1 MPTVHAGAV
10 AAILIAAASV
20 AGCGGSSDPE
30 AAPQSDRPLTFN
42 RDIAPIVFEN
52 CVPCHR
58 AGEAA
63 PFTLTSY
70 QDVRQRARTIV
81 DVTGR
86 RYMPPWLPVEG
97 HGEFAG
103 ERRLTDEQI
112 AMISSWVEQGAVEG
126 DAADLPPLPAL
137 PEGWRLGQPDLVV
150 TLPSPYT
157 LQADGADVWRN
168 FVMPVDVDSGR
179 YVRTV
184 EIRPGSA
191 RFVHH
196 ALLGVDETTSSR
208 RRDSQDREP
217 GFEGMDMGDAGAPNG
232 HLLGWTP
239 GMAPFPGIE
248 GKPWRLEPGTDLV
261 LQAHL
266 LPSGKPEEVSPAI
279 GVYYSDTPPSGP
291 SLALIRLDAD
301 HLLDIPAGDAAF
313 EVTDE
318 FKLPVDLDIY
328 AVYPHAHYLATA
340 VEGAVTLPDG
350 SERSLIRIDNWD
362 FKWQDV
368 YRLAQPIS
376 LPRGSTIRMRWVFDN
391 SANNPR
397 NPNSPPQRVVAGP
410 RSSDEMAHLQLQV
423 LPRSTDD
430 AILLRETMN
439 RYAIAKFP
447 EDPWPHYELANA
459 LRERNLLPDA
469 VREYQAAIALDP
481 GHSTAHNNLG
491 VVLTELGQFGD
502 AVRHYEAAI
511 RAEPGLADAHFNL
524 ANALRAENRYGD
536 AAVHYREALRLE
548 PGFAPG
554 HNNLGELMA
563 AEGRMREAIAS
574 FEQAVKLAP
583 ESSQAH
589 NNLGAALGQ
598 LGRLEEAIVHFRRA
612 LEADPNNVGAR
623 QNLQLATE
631 ALADPAR

>member
-1 MPTVHAGAV
+1 MVHPAAMAAVLIGAAGL
-10 AAILIAAASV
+10 AA
-20 AGCGGSSDPE
+20 CGGSDTEVTAQGSRE
-30 AAPQSDRPLTFN
+30 LTFN

-52 CVPCHR
+52 CVACHR
-58 AGEAA
+58 EGEVA
-63 PFTLTSY
+63 PFALTTY
-70 QDVRQRARTIV
+70 QEVRQRARAIV
-81 DVTGR
+81 EVTGR

-103 ERRLTDEQI
+103 ERRLTDEEI
-112 AMISSWVEQGAVEG
+112 ATISQWVEQGAVEG
-126 DAADLPPLPAL
+126 DAADLPALPAL
-137 PEGWRLGQPDLVV
+137 AEGWQLGQPDLVV
-150 TLPSPYT
+150 TMPTPYT
-157 LQADGADVWRN
+157 LPPDGTDVWRN
-168 FVMPVDVDSGR
+168 FVMPVDIDAGHD
-179 YVRTV
+179 VRTV

-196 ALLGVDETTSSR
+196 ALMGVDETTSSR
-208 RRDSQDREP
+208 RRDALDREP

-239 GMAPFPGIE
+239 GMAPFPGVE

-266 LPSGKPEEVSPAI
+266 LPSGKPEEVNPSI
-279 GVYYSDTPPSGP
+279 GLYYSKTPPSGP
-291 SLALIRLDAD
+291 SLSLIRLDAD
-301 HLLDIPAGDAAF
+301 HLLDIPAGEENF
-313 EVTDE
+313 EVADE
-318 FKLPVDLDIY
+318 FRLPVDLDIY
-328 AVYPHAHYLATA
+328 AVYPHAHYLAKS

-350 SERSLIRIDNWD
+350 SQQSLIRIDNWD

-368 YRLAQPIS
+368 YRLARPLS

-439 RYAIAKFP
+439 RYAMAKFP
-447 EDPWPHYELANA
+447 EDPWPRYELANA
-459 LRERNLLPDA
+459 LREQGRLPDA
-469 VREYQAAIALDP
+469 VREYRAAVALDP
-481 GHSTAHNNLG
+481 NHATAHNNLG
-491 VVLTELGQFGD
+491 VVLTELGQISE

-536 AAVHYREALRLE
+536 AATHYRDALRLE

-574 FEQAVKLAP
+574 FEQAIKLAP
-583 ESSQAH
+583 DSSQAH

-598 LGRLEEAIVHFRRA
+598 MGRLQEAIVHFRRA
-612 LEADPNNVGAR
+612 LEIDPNNLGAR

-631 ALADPAR
+631 ALADPVP

>member
-191 RFVHH
+191 RF
-196 ALLGVDETTSSR
+196 
-208 RRDSQDREP
+208 
-217 GFEGMDMGDAGAPNG
+217 
-232 HLLGWTP
+232 
-239 GMAPFPGIE
+239 
-248 GKPWRLEPGTDLV
+248 
-261 LQAHL
+261 
-266 LPSGKPEEVSPAI
+266 
-279 GVYYSDTPPSGP
+279 
-291 SLALIRLDAD
+291 
-301 HLLDIPAGDAAF
+301 
-313 EVTDE
+313 
-318 FKLPVDLDIY
+318 
-328 AVYPHAHYLATA
+328 
-340 VEGAVTLPDG
+340 
-350 SERSLIRIDNWD
+350 
-362 FKWQDV
+362 
-368 YRLAQPIS
+368 
-376 LPRGSTIRMRWVFDN
+376 
-391 SANNPR
+391 
-397 NPNSPPQRVVAGP
+397 
-410 RSSDEMAHLQLQV
+410 
-423 LPRSTDD
+423 
-430 AILLRETMN
+430 
-439 RYAIAKFP
+439 
-447 EDPWPHYELANA
+447 
-459 LRERNLLPDA
+459 
-469 VREYQAAIALDP
+469 
-481 GHSTAHNNLG
+481 
-491 VVLTELGQFGD
+491 
-502 AVRHYEAAI
+502 
-511 RAEPGLADAHFNL
+511 
-524 ANALRAENRYGD
+524 
-536 AAVHYREALRLE
+536 
-548 PGFAPG
+548 
-554 HNNLGELMA
+554 
-563 AEGRMREAIAS
+563 
-574 FEQAVKLAP
+574 
-583 ESSQAH
+583 
-589 NNLGAALGQ
+589 
-598 LGRLEEAIVHFRRA
+598 
-612 LEADPNNVGAR
+612 
-623 QNLQLATE
+623 
-631 ALADPAR
+631 